1 MICII
6 PARKGSKGLKNKNIK
21 KLDGIPLIFHTI
33 KIAQQSTEISKIL
46 ISTDDEK
53 IIKLCRNQKKVL
65 VLSKRSKKLSTDKA
79 KSIDVYLHS
88 IKEYE
93 SLKNTKVNDFCAML
107 PTHPVR
113 SQKEI
118 DDAIRFFFKKK
129 GKFLITVK
137 EIPPINFNFAI
148 KKNKIFPYKN
158 IKMSVENRQK
168 LVKNFSPNGSLY
180 IFNHNEL
187 KKKKTFMTKNTIAYI
202 QKKTPSFDIDTI
214 KDFNFVKNYIEK

>member
-148 KKNKIFPYKN
+148 KKNKIVPYKN

-168 LVKNFSPNGSLY
+168 LVKKFSPNGRLY
-180 IFNHNEL
+180 IFNHNE
-187 KKKKTFMTKNTIAYI
+187 
-202 QKKTPSFDIDTI
+202 
-214 KDFNFVKNYIEK
+214 